1 MAMIEQC
8 PLCGELLEIPPPKEG
23 GPVPGELIRCST
35 CGGTFVL
42 GQGQMRWGE
51 PAESAEGAASGFG
64 GAVKRLFFQLGSMV
78 TGFVSALLMLMVI
91 VFWAFMM
98 FLLGWVFGDEVFGL
112 VKLVFNKS

>member
-1 MAMIEQC
+1 MIEQC
-8 PLCGELLEIPPPKEG
+8 PLCGELLEIPPPEGG

-42 GQGQMRWGE
+42 GQGQMQRGDL
-51 PAESAEGAASGFG
+51 AESAGGAASGFG

-78 TGFVSALLMLMVI
+78 TGFVSALMMLMVV

-112 VKLVFNKS
+112 VKLVFDKS